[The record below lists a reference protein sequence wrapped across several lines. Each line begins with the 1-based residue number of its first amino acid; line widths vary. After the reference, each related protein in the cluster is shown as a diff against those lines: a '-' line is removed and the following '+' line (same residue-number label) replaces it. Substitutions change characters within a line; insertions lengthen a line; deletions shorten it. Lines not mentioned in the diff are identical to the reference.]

1 MLTNQSNCQTYT
13 ISAGASAYQ
22 FPVPFHDPSELY
34 VAVRDNSSGTTT
46 PLERGSAAGAGYYTI
61 PAQDS
66 YLSGGVAVTLNS
78 ATRSA
83 YEGKTLVVTRNVPLN
98 QLLDLPLAGRLDT
111 ESLEKS
117 LDRLVMMAQQLQ
129 EQLGRTLQYPQ
140 GAPYNRE
147 AAYRFFELMNANI
160 EEWLSQ
166 CSEAVDAARRA
177 LSAASAGSSY
187 LSATSNCMSFAS
199 HHAAV
204 AAAYTNVASG
214 YKDQASACMVSAGGY
229 MSQASGYAANA
240 SSAASVAAGSAA
252 QSAVASALSGKQDKL
267 PTGPNGHVWTMVDG
281 GMQWAPPSAEPGGGS
296 AIQVDSSL
304 NSSSTNPV
312 ANKAVWSALS
322 SKAGLSNGKVVS
334 SQLPVAGSGSAS
346 KGVVYAGDRGIGV
359 LPNGGL
365 YIQSATSG
373 QISSRS
379 NTYNPVLPAQI
390 NLAVKAALTDSNHIT
405 LLPAEQKTARD
416 IFGAVGENHSH
427 AISKVTG
434 LQDALTG
441 LVAHVDS
448 FAEVSA
454 EWISNP
460 AIRGREKVYICR
472 GENTTDLDEMLKGH
486 IYHLQL
492 FPETYEYTY
501 EDTQW
506 EAEWVP
512 GTGWSGHWEEV
523 KETALVLPSSFG
535 AAAGTYYLID
545 GVWTRPA
552 SGNAPAYYIGNSGW
566 TGWAFAGWY
575 AGPDTDVAAA
585 YQEDTDCIVDGPYYC
600 VANYS
605 WVPNTD
611 GSSQMAAALAA
622 AVEQYSSEVVTGVDW
637 VASGSGAVVW
647 HAHTVTKTATGF
659 TIDYLWR
666 DITPIGNA
674 AGSIVVPAETFGEIS
689 DYWRQNYGESGWD
702 DVIAIGYGQHSASMV
717 NKMNEV
723 SSGNDYVGRGNI
735 FKIWFYQER
744 EALYKVG
751 EDTEPEGTTR
761 RSLPAGGTW
770 TAITGAGI
778 LKVLRYDVKSSNNV
792 LLRRLYAHVSRR
804 DGSNAYID
812 YLVENMSKIDPDY
825 STSDVYELPGES
837 GVVSP
842 GEVYCLAMEEDFT
855 LETEWDG
862 VGGSSYGESVLFVEP
877 GAYTFSV
884 DEGITLDPSVLMT
897 SGYRYRLLV
906 SFTPFGVFVEQTAEW
921 EIPAPS
927 GQVTLTFSGTVPT
940 GAGWTIDGQTYTS
953 GQTATLSPGTYA
965 ITYASVT
972 GYDSPSTPTSVT
984 VAADDTLT
992 LSAEYTEQQ
1001 SAPSADYI
1009 VSGCNVTDAN
1019 GGYNQDTT
1027 KTGLKGSKVYRNA
1040 NNFYLAYGTNDRG
1053 GGGWYINPTLYAD
1066 EMMASPSVGPVAGTS
1081 SQVPTTGW
1089 PSGMT
1094 VTQGN

>member
-1 MLTNQSNCQTYT
+1 MLTQQTNTSNYV
-13 ISAGASAYQ
+13 ISAGASAYA

-34 VAVRDNSSGTTT
+34 VAVRDNEAGTTT
-46 PLERGSAAGAGYYTI
+46 PLVRGSAAEAGYYTI

-160 EEWLSQ
+160 GEWLSQ
-166 CSEAVDAARRA
+166 CSEAVDAAQSA
-177 LSAASAGSSY
+177 SSAADAAESYKLAGSSY
-187 LSATSNCMSFAS
+187 WAATSNCMSSAS

-204 AAAYTNVASG
+204 AADYTNVASG

-267 PTGPNGHVWTMVDG
+267 PTGSNGHVWTMVDG
-281 GMQWAPPSAEPGGGS
+281 GMQWAPPAPGGGGS
-296 AIQVDSSL
+296 TIQVDSSL

-312 ANKAVWSALS
+312 QNKAVWSALS
-322 SKAGLSNGKVVS
+322 SKAGL
-334 SQLPVAGSGSAS
+334 
-346 KGVVYAGDRGIGV
+346 
-359 LPNGGL
+359 
-365 YIQSATSG
+365 
-373 QISSRS
+373 
-379 NTYNPVLPAQI
+379 
-390 NLAVKAALTDSNHIT
+390 
-405 LLPAEQKTARD
+405 
-416 IFGAVGENHSH
+416 NHSH

-434 LQDALTG
+434 LQDALG
-441 LVAHVDS
+441 ELVAHVDS

-472 GENTTDLDEMLKGH
+472 GENTTDLDEMFKGH

-492 FPETYEYTY
+492 FPQTYEYTY

-512 GTGWSGHWEEV
+512 GAGWSGHWKEV

-600 VANYS
+600 VTNYS
-605 WVPNTD
+605 WVPNSD
-611 GSSQMAAALAA
+611 GAEQMSAALAA

-637 VASGSGAVVW
+637 VAYGAFVW

-659 TIDYLWR
+659 TIDYLWQ

-674 AGSIVVPAETFGEIS
+674 AGSVVVPAKTFDEIS

-702 DVIAIGYGQHSASMV
+702 DVIAIGYGLHFSSEA
-717 NKMNEV
+717 NRMNYV
-723 SSGNDYVGRGNI
+723 SSGEDYVGRGHM

-744 EALYKVG
+744 EALYEVG

-770 TAITGAGI
+770 MATTSTGV
-778 LKVLRYDVKSSNNV
+778 LKALRYDVKNSRNV
-792 LLRRLYAHVSRR
+792 LQRRFFAHVSRR
-804 DGSNAYID
+804 DGSKAYID
-812 YLVENMSKIDPDY
+812 YLAEDMSWKNPDY
-825 STSDVYELPGES
+825 STSDVYELTGES
-837 GVVSP
+837 GIVSP
-842 GEVYCLAMEEDFT
+842 GEVYRLAMEEDFT

-877 GAYTFSV
+877 GEYTFSV

-984 VAADDTLT
+984 VAANDTLT

-1027 KTGLKGSKVYRNA
+1027 KTGLNGSKVYRNA
-1040 NNFYLAYGTNDRG
+1040 NNFYLAYGTNDKG
-1053 GGGWYINPTLYAD
+1053 IGGWYINPTLYAD
-1066 EMMASPSVGPVAGTS
+1066 EMMASPSVGPVSGTS

>member
-1 MLTNQSNCQTYT
+1 M
-13 ISAGASAYQ
+13 A
-22 FPVPFHDPSELY
+22 
-34 VAVRDNSSGTTT
+34 
-46 PLERGSAAGAGYYTI
+46 
-61 PAQDS
+61 
-66 YLSGGVAVTLNS
+66 
-78 ATRSA
+78 
-83 YEGKTLVVTRNVPLN
+83 EG
-98 QLLDLPLAGRLDT
+98 D
-111 ESLEKS
+111 
-117 LDRLVMMAQQLQ
+117 LVML
-129 EQLGRTLQYPQ
+129 
-140 GAPYNRE
+140 
-147 AAYRFFELMNANI
+147 
-160 EEWLSQ
+160 
-166 CSEAVDAARRA
+166 
-177 LSAASAGSSY
+177 
-187 LSATSNCMSFAS
+187 
-199 HHAAV
+199 
-204 AAAYTNVASG
+204 
-214 YKDQASACMVSAGGY
+214 K
-229 MSQASGYAANA
+229 
-240 SSAASVAAGSAA
+240 
-252 QSAVASALSGKQDKL
+252 
-267 PTGPNGHVWTMVDG
+267 GPNGYYYVAREGAPGRPGRDAKNLDVDSALNSSSLNPVENKAIAEAFNNKQDSIQPGANGQVWTTVNG
-281 GMQWAPPSAEPGGGS
+281 KIQWANPAPGGS
-296 AIQVDSSL
+296 TIQVDSSL

-312 ANKAVWSALS
+312 QNKVIWIALS
-322 SKAGLSNGKVVS
+322 
-334 SQLPVAGSGSAS
+334 
-346 KGVVYAGDRGIGV
+346 D
-359 LPNGGL
+359 
-365 YIQSATSG
+365 
-373 QISSRS
+373 
-379 NTYNPVLPAQI
+379 
-390 NLAVKAALTDSNHIT
+390 KAALNHT
-405 LLPAEQKTARD
+405 
-416 IFGAVGENHSH
+416 H
-427 AISKVTG
+427 AISNVTG

-454 EWISNP
+454 EWILNP

-501 EDTQW
+501 EYTQW

-512 GTGWSGHWEEV
+512 GAGWSGHWKEV

-575 AGPDTDVAAA
+575 AGPDTYVAAA

-605 WVPNTD
+605 WVPNSD
-611 GSSQMAAALAA
+611 GAEQMSAALAA

-637 VASGSGAVVW
+637 VAYGAFVW
-647 HAHTVTKTATGF
+647 HAHTVTKTVTGF
-659 TIDYLWR
+659 TIDYLWQ

-674 AGSIVVPAETFGEIS
+674 AGSVVVPAETFGEIS

-744 EALYKVG
+744 EALYEVG

-761 RSLPAGGTW
+761 ISLPAGGTW
-770 TAITGAGI
+770 IATTGAGI

-804 DGSNAYID
+804 DGSKAYID
-812 YLVENMSKIDPDY
+812 YLAENMSWINPDY
-825 STSDVYELPGES
+825 STSQVYELTGES

-842 GEVYCLAMEEDFT
+842 GEVYRLAMEEDFT

-877 GAYTFSV
+877 GEYTFSV

-1001 SAPSADYI
+1001 AAPSGPSYT
-1009 VSGCNVTDAN
+1009 VSSSDAAVAGTYTLVDGLN
-1019 GGYNQDTT
+1019 GRNNSPVFSNGTWYMAYGHDGDSDEYGWAVTT
-1027 KTGLKGSKVYRNA
+1027 KTPTSNLYF
-1040 NNFYLAYGTNDRG
+1040 NNTPSYWVVSSDASAPPTSGWSG
-1053 GGGWYINPTLYAD
+1053 G
-1066 EMMASPSVGPVAGTS
+1066 V
-1081 SQVPTTGW
+1081 
-1089 PSGMT
+1089 T